1 MELMDEFIKSKNE
14 NKNQFIMESH
24 SEHMLLRIMKR
35 IKQTQNG
42 TLEDESLI
50 LTPEDVCLLYVDN
63 DGEQTYIQELRLSKN
78 GKLLDHWPNG
88 FFEEG
93 YKERFF

>member
-1 MELMDEFIKSKNE
+1 
-14 NKNQFIMESH
+14 
-24 SEHMLLRIMKR
+24 MKR
-35 IKQTQNG
+35 IRQTQNG
-42 TLEDESLI
+42 TLEDESLR